1 MKKIF
6 KMKFKI
12 ILITFLS
19 IVNLGFTQQANRSK
33 KLLDEVNQKVTSYK
47 NMYIT
52 FKYSLDNRAENIHQ
66 TTRGNIT
73 IMGEMYNVSYLG
85 ATKVYDGKKTY
96 TILSEDEEINISTE
110 DGDEEE
116 TLIKPSKFFSFYK
129 TGFTYSWGKLISMK
143 GKNIQNIELTPTD
156 PDTDINT
163 IVLGINMKAKEIY
176 RMVENGK
183 NGTITTLTI
192 NKFKKNLPKISKAL
206 FKVDLA
212 KYKKDGYTINEAQ

>member
-1 MKKIF
+1 
-6 KMKFKI
+6 MKFKI
-12 ILITFLS
+12 VLIAFLS
-19 IVNLGFTQQANRSK
+19 IVSFSFAQQSAKSK
-33 KLLDEVNQKVTSYK
+33 KLLDEVNQKVTSNT

-85 ATKVYDGKKTY
+85 GTKVYDGDKIY
-96 TILSEDEEINISTE
+96 TILPEDEEINISTE
-110 DGDEEE
+110 DNDDEESF
-116 TLIKPSKFFSFYK
+116 IKPSKFFSFYK
-129 TGFTYSWGKLISMK
+129 TGFTYSWGKLINMR
-143 GKNIQNIELTPTD
+143 GKSIQNITLTPTD
-156 PDTDINT
+156 SDTEINT
-163 IVLGINMKAKEIY
+163 IVLGINTKDKEIY

-192 NKFKKNLPKISKAL
+192 NKFKKNLSKITKEL
-206 FKVDLA
+206 FKVNLA

>member
-1 MKKIF
+1 MRI
-6 KMKFKI
+6 KI
-12 ILITFLS
+12 ILIGFLS
-19 IVNLGFTQQANRSK
+19 IVSFGFSQQSQKSK
-33 KLLDEVNQKVTSYK
+33 KLLDEVNQKITSYK

-52 FKYSLDNRAENIHQ
+52 FKYTLDNKAENVHQ

-85 ATKVYDGKKTY
+85 GTKVYDGEKIY
-96 TILSEDEEINISTE
+96 TILPEDEEVNISTE
-110 DGDEEE
+110 DSDEEE

-129 TGFTYSWGKLISMK
+129 TGFTYSWGKLITIK
-143 GKNIQNIELTPTD
+143 GKNIQNIILTPTD
-156 PDTDINT
+156 QDTEVNT
-163 IVLGINMKAKEIY
+163 IVLGINTKAKEIY

-192 NKFKKNLPKISKAL
+192 NKFRKNLPKVSKAL

-212 KYKKDGYTINEAQ
+212 KYRKDGYTINEAQ

>member
-1 MKKIF
+1 
-6 KMKFKI
+6 MKFKI
-12 ILITFLS
+12 ILITILS

-129 TGFTYSWGKLISMK
+129 TGFTYSWCKLIF
-143 GKNIQNIELTPTD
+143 LRTHWLYP
-156 PDTDINT
+156 
-163 IVLGINMKAKEIY
+163 GIRAG
-176 RMVENGK
+176 ENPRIGFDK
-183 NGTITTLTI
+183 
-192 NKFKKNLPKISKAL
+192 PACP
-206 FKVDLA
+206 V
-212 KYKKDGYTINEAQ
+212 